1 MASIKSSR
9 YVADGEVDPGIQA
22 MAELLISRS
31 KNHDLQGETADTAPL
46 TEEDAWLFA
55 SKIGSLDRR
64 ILNVDVAG
72 TVDAYGNGGVDPFS
86 RYAIDQALLAIR
98 AEWDNARRALAVMF
112 SDPRVIQALLFYQGE
127 LGEELPRRLQEAR
140 GDLQSVDAE
149 NLAQSIAS
157 SIPPLGRTWI
167 EARLQKDG
175 VQSAQA
181 KTIAEEVYASGSN
194 LTFFEAGYTR
204 RKEIER
210 ILRAVDPN
218 VSDAQIERLARS
230 PMTLEEIK
238 RSPLGGGA
246 MPAPSGSSSDSS
258 VGLLV
263 AGAAAAVLAFIF
275 LGRK

>member
-9 YVADGEVDPGIQA
+9 YVADGEVDPGIRA
-22 MAELLISRS
+22 MAELLMSRS
-31 KNHDLQGETADTAPL
+31 NNHDLQGETVDTSPL
-46 TEEDAWLFA
+46 SEEDAWLFA

-64 ILNVDVAG
+64 ILNIDVAG

-86 RYAIDQALLAIR
+86 RYAIDQALLTIR
-98 AEWDNARRALAVMF
+98 AEWDNARRALTVMF
-112 SDPRVIQALLFYQGE
+112 SNPNVVQALLFYQGE

-157 SIPPLGRTWI
+157 SIPPLGRAWI
-167 EARLQKDG
+167 ATRLQKDG
-175 VQSAQA
+175 VQPAQA

-204 RKEIER
+204 RREIER

-218 VSDAQIERLARS
+218 VSDAQIERVARS
-230 PMTLEEIK
+230 PMSLDEI
-238 RSPLGGGA
+238 RNSPLVRGG
-246 MPAPSGSSSDSS
+246 SGGDSSSSS
-258 VGLLV
+258 GGFV
-263 AGAAAAVLAFIF
+263 AVLGAAAAVLLFF
-275 LGRK
+275 LFRGKR